1 MLSLSV
7 DEEFTLTLEVFMSG
21 GEGGG
26 GVGWFWLQSDLRD
39 AKAVIPPL
47 SDAAEIALLSCAVR
61 GT

>member
-7 DEEFTLTLEVFMSG
+7 GEEFTLTLEVFMSG

-26 GVGWFWLQSDLRD
+26 GWFWLQSDLRD